1 MVKSEEIVERTF
13 YVSLLKTLLQAELT
27 INPDDY
33 LPLSVEN
40 EKAFQEAKGALTKFV
55 YLFGVG
61 NNQVRGAKT
70 NPRITIELNG
80 YFPGDLGVPH
90 TVINGNTEENPYQ
103 IVEYPW
109 EVKDITLDIHLV
121 ANTQA
126 DMRLLHEVLFRAL
139 PPRGYITPYLD
150 NDFEAWR
157 EKKVQPDGN
166 LYIEV
171 TNFYDHPDL
180 EHGMLEKV
188 YTYLVKDGILEETLH
203 PDDPD
208 YTLVPMKDI
217 SLLIG
222 PEEADE
228 NNYVQ
233 VHAPN

>member
-13 YVSLLKTLLQAELT
+13 YVALLRTLLQAKLT

-40 EKAFQEAKGALTKFV
+40 EKRYKDDKEALPKFV

-61 NNQVRGAKT
+61 NNQVRGAKV

-90 TVINGNTEENPYQ
+90 VDINDNPDNNSYQ
-103 IVEYPW
+103 MVEYPW

-121 ANTQA
+121 ANTQS
-126 DMRLLHEVLFRAL
+126 DMRLLHNILFKSL
-139 PPRGYITPYLD
+139 PPRGYIVPYTD
-150 NDFEAWR
+150 NDFEAWV
-157 EKKVQPDGN
+157 EKKIQPDGN
-166 LYIEV
+166 LYIEI
-171 TNFYDHPDL
+171 TNYYDHPDL

-188 YTYLVKDGILEETLH
+188 YTYIVKDGILEETLH

-208 YTLVPMKDI
+208 YTIAPIQDI
-217 SLLIG
+217 SVLMG
-222 PEEADE
+222 PESSTED
-228 NNYVQ
+228 NYVQ
-233 VHAPN
+233 LNVPD

>member
-1 MVKSEEIVERTF
+1 MVKSEEIIERTF
-13 YVSLLKTLLQAELT
+13 YVSLLKTLLQAKLT
-27 INPDDY
+27 INPDDF

-40 EKAFQEAKGALTKFV
+40 EKAYQEAKKALPKFV

-80 YFPGDLGVPH
+80 YFPGNLGVPH
-90 TVINGNTEENPYQ
+90 VDITGNPDNNSYQ

-121 ANTQA
+121 ANTQVE
-126 DMRLLHEVLFRAL
+126 MRMLHEVLFKSL
-139 PPRGYITPYLD
+139 PPRGYIVPYID
-150 NDFEAWR
+150 NDFEAWK
-157 EKKVQPDGN
+157 EKRVMPDGN
-166 LYIEV
+166 LYIEL
-171 TNFYDHPDL
+171 TNYYDHPDL

-208 YTLVPMKDI
+208 YTIAPIQDI
-217 SLLIG
+217 SVLIG
-222 PEEADE
+222 PEEATED
-228 NNYVQ
+228 NHVQ
-233 VHAPN
+233 LNVPD